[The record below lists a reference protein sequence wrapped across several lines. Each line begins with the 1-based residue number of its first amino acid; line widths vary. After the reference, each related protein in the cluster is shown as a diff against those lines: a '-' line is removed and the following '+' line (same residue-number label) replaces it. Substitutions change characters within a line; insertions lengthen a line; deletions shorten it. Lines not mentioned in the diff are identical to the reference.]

1 MEKMEVEKSAIEQI
15 FDENNTENV
24 FLRDENNGK
33 KVREFEQIANI
44 PFNGKIYVILKEV
57 GNPELADN
65 EVGVFVLEV
74 IDGEDC
80 LIGVDDEKIV
90 SSVFQ
95 EYFKLLEE

>member
-1 MEKMEVEKSAIEQI
+1 MEKMTEKNAIEKI

-24 FLRDENNGK
+24 FLRDESNNNK
-33 KVREFEQIANI
+33 TREFEQIANI
-44 PFNGKIYVILKEV
+44 PFDGKIYVILREV
-57 GNPELADN
+57 GNPNLADN

-90 SSVFQ
+90 SGVFK

>member
-1 MEKMEVEKSAIEQI
+1 MEVEKSAIEQI